1 MHVPVRV
8 CVWAPPGEDLEAATL
23 LYIIRFRQPKRTCVT
38 DLQEEEKGLAA
49 GEPGG
54 RERGRD
60 VEEEE
65 EYEGGD
71 GRR

>member
-1 MHVPVRV
+1 MYVRVHV

-23 LYIIRFRQPKRTCVT
+23 LYIIRFRQPMRTCVT
-38 DLQEEEKGLAA
+38 DLEKEEKGLAA

-54 RERGRD
+54 GGRGRERN

-65 EYEGGD
+65 E
-71 GRR
+71 